1 MTDWWHGLQP
11 RERLS
16 LLLAGLLIASVLVWQ
31 LIWVPLQTQLDK
43 ARTQVQAQQ
52 QLLAWMRQAAA
63 QLKAT
68 DQAAEQQPDNSSTSL
83 LSLVD
88 QSARSA
94 GLSQAL
100 KKIQPEGD
108 EVRVWLDQL
117 DFDKA
122 MLWLGALQR
131 QGVSVSSLNA
141 ERAQAPGQ
149 VQMRLS
155 LARSKGQ

>member
-1 MTDWWHGLQP
+1 MTDWWQGLQP

-16 LLLAGLLIASVLVWQ
+16 LLGGGLLIAALLAWQFVW
-31 LIWVPLQTQLDK
+31 LPLQSQLK
-43 ARTQVQAQQ
+43 QARTQVQTQQ
-52 QLLAWMRQAAA
+52 QLLAWMRQAVA
-63 QLKAT
+63 QLKTT
-68 DQAAEQQPDNSSTSL
+68 DPTARPPSDNSNRSL

-122 MLWLGALQR
+122 MQWLGELQR
-131 QGVSVSSLNA
+131 QGVKVSSLNA

-155 LARSKGQ
+155 LVRSAGQ

>member
-1 MTDWWHGLQP
+1 MTDWWQGLQP

-16 LLLAGLLIASVLVWQ
+16 LLGGGLLIAALLAWQFVW
-31 LIWVPLQTQLDK
+31 LPLQSQLQQ

-52 QLLAWMRQAAA
+52 QLVVWMRQAVA
-63 QLKAT
+63 QLKTT
-68 DQAAEQQPDNSSTSL
+68 DSTASPPSDNSNRSL

-88 QSARSA
+88 QSARGA

-122 MLWLGALQR
+122 MQWLGELQR
-131 QGVSVSSLNA
+131 QGVKVSNLNA

-155 LARSKGQ
+155 LVRGAGQ